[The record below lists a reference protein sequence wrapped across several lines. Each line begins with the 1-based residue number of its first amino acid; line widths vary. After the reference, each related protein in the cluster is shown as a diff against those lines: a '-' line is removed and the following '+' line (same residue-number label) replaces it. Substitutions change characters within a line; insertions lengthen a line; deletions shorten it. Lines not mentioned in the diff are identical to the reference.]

1 MCPNFTTHLMEIIL
15 IILLS
20 NVHCPLNRLV
30 LKVTPQLVLV
40 FFSYQIVYSGVLLY
54 NGIDVMYRKLIS
66 LAMASCA
73 TFAFAQVDVD
83 ALATE
88 VETDVIEWRHHFH
101 EFPELSNRE
110 FNTAKYVANYLTS
123 LGLEV
128 ETGVASTGVV
138 AILDSGKPGPVVA
151 LRADMDG
158 LPVKEQGDLSYRST
172 QMGEYNGQEVPV
184 MHACGHDTHMAMLM
198 GAAKIL
204 TSIKGEL
211 KGKVK
216 FIFQPAEEGAPA
228 GETGGAEVM
237 VKQGVLKNPDVDVIF
252 GLHISSNTDVGTVR
266 YNSGGTMAAVDP
278 FKIVIHGKQA
288 HGAYPWKS
296 VDPVVTA
303 AQMIMSIQTIV
314 SRELKLIDD
323 AAVVSIGS
331 IHGGNRSNI
340 IPNEVEMVGTIRTLN
355 KAAREHIYES
365 LPRKVNA
372 IAESMGAKAELT
384 LPLDYYYPIT
394 YNDPALTQAMVPTMQ
409 RTAGAEN
416 AIVSKPVTGAEDF
429 SFFQEKVPG
438 LYVWVGG
445 KPLDVSEQDSPA
457 HHTPEFYV
465 DDSGMKLGVKL
476 LTNFTLDYM
485 AQH

>member
-1 MCPNFTTHLMEIIL
+1 MKRKMLSL
-15 IILLS
+15 LLS
-20 NVHCPLNRLV
+20 IACVP
-30 LKVTPQLVLV
+30 
-40 FFSYQIVYSGVLLY
+40 FG
-54 NGIDVMYRKLIS
+54 
-66 LAMASCA
+66 
-73 TFAFAQVDVD
+73 FAKVDVD
-83 ALATE
+83 AMADN
-88 VETDVIEWRHHFH
+88 VESDVIKWRHHFH

-110 FNTAKYVANYLTS
+110 VNTAKYIADYLTS
-123 LGLEV
+123 LGLDV
-128 ETGVASTGVV
+128 QTGIAKTGVV

-158 LPVKEQGDLSYRST
+158 LPVKEQNDLAYRST
-172 QMGEYNGQEVPV
+172 QVGEYNGNEVPV

-204 TSIKGEL
+204 TDIKSEL

-228 GETGGAEVM
+228 GEVGGAEVM
-237 VKQGVLKNPDVDVIF
+237 VKEGVLRNPDVDAIF
-252 GLHISSNTDVGTVR
+252 GLHINANTDVGKVR

-278 FKIVIHGKQA
+278 FKIVINGKQA

-340 IPNEVEMVGTIRTLN
+340 IPSEVEMVGTIRTLN

-372 IAESMGAKAELT
+372 IAQSMGAEAELT
-384 LPLDYYYPIT
+384 LPLDYSYPIT
-394 YNDPALTQAMVPTMQ
+394 YNDPELTAQMLPTIQ
-409 RTAGAEN
+409 RTAGIQN
-416 AIVSKPVTGAEDF
+416 TLLSKPVTGAEDF
-429 SFFQEKVPG
+429 SFFQEQVPG

-445 KPLDVSEQDSPA
+445 KPLDVSEEDSPA

-476 LTNFTLDYM
+476 LTNFTLRIITMVINY
-485 AQH
+485 

>member
-1 MCPNFTTHLMEIIL
+1 MHRK
-15 IILLS
+15 LLS
-20 NVHCPLNRLV
+20 LAFVGLVCASANATSQINVDELAD
-30 LKVTPQLVLV
+30 KVEP
-40 FFSYQIVYSGVLLY
+40 
-54 NGIDVMYRKLIS
+54 
-66 LAMASCA
+66 
-73 TFAFAQVDVD
+73 
-83 ALATE
+83 
-88 VETDVIEWRHHFH
+88 DVIKWRHHFH

-110 FNTAKYVANYLTS
+110 FKTAEYVANYLKS
-123 LGLEV
+123 LGLDV
-128 ETGVASTGVV
+128 QTGVAKTGVV
-138 AILDSGKPGPVVA
+138 AILDSGNPGPVVA

-158 LPVKEQGDLSYRST
+158 LPVKEQNDLSYRST
-172 QMGEYNGQEVPV
+172 QVGEYNGKEVPV

-204 TSIKGEL
+204 TDMKGEL

-228 GETGGAEVM
+228 GEKGGAEVM
-237 VKQGVLKNPDVDVIF
+237 VAEGVLKNPDVDAIF
-252 GLHISSNTDVGTVR
+252 GLHINANTDVGKVR
-266 YNSGGTMAAVDP
+266 YNAGGTMAAVDP

-340 IPNEVEMVGTIRTLN
+340 IPSEVEMVGTIRTLN

-365 LPRKVNA
+365 LPRKVKA
-372 IAESMGAKAELT
+372 IAESMGAEAELT
-384 LPLDYYYPIT
+384 LPLDYSYPIT
-394 YNDPALTQAMVPTMQ
+394 YNDPELTQAMLPTMQ

-416 AIVSKPVTGAEDF
+416 TLLSKPVTGAEDF
-429 SFFQEKVPG
+429 SFFQEQVPG

-445 KPLDVSEQDSPA
+445 KPLDVSEKDSPA

-465 DDSGMKLGVKL
+465 DDEGMKLGVKL

>member
-1 MCPNFTTHLMEIIL
+1 
-15 IILLS
+15 
-20 NVHCPLNRLV
+20 
-30 LKVTPQLVLV
+30 
-40 FFSYQIVYSGVLLY
+40 
-54 NGIDVMYRKLIS
+54 MYRKLIS
-66 LAMASCA
+66 LAMASFA

-88 VETDVIEWRHHFH
+88 VEADVIEWRHHFH

-394 YNDPALTQAMVPTMQ
+394 YNDPALTQAMVPTIQ

>member
-1 MCPNFTTHLMEIIL
+1 
-15 IILLS
+15 
-20 NVHCPLNRLV
+20 
-30 LKVTPQLVLV
+30 
-40 FFSYQIVYSGVLLY
+40 
-54 NGIDVMYRKLIS
+54 MYRKLLSIT
-66 LAMASCA
+66 LAGIFSVS
-73 TFAFAQVDVD
+73 TSFANTVDVD
-83 ALATE
+83 ALASK
-88 VETDVIEWRHHFH
+88 VEPDVIKWRHHFH

-110 FNTAKYVANYLTS
+110 FKTAEYVANYLRG

-128 ETGVASTGVV
+128 QTGVAKTGVV
-138 AILDSGKPGPVVA
+138 AVLDSGKPGPVVA

-158 LPVKEQGDLSYRST
+158 LPVKEQNDLPFRSQ
-172 QMGEYNGQEVPV
+172 QMGEYNGNEVPV

-204 TSIKGEL
+204 TDIKGEL

-237 VKQGVLKNPDVDVIF
+237 VKEGVLKNPDVDAIF
-252 GLHISSNTDVGTVR
+252 GLHISANTDVGTVR

-303 AQMIMSIQTIV
+303 AQMVMAIQTIV

-355 KAAREHIYES
+355 KAAREHIYAS
-365 LPRKVNA
+365 LPRKVKG
-372 IAESMGAKAELT
+372 IAESMGADAELT

-394 YNDPALTQAMVPTMQ
+394 FNDPELTKAMLPTMQ
-409 RTAGAEN
+409 RTAGVEN
-416 AIVSKPVTGAEDF
+416 TLLSKPVTGAEDF
-429 SFFQEKVPG
+429 SFFQEQVPG

-445 KPLDVSEQDSPA
+445 KPLDVPEEESPA
-457 HHTPEFYV
+457 HHTPEFFI

>member
-1 MCPNFTTHLMEIIL
+1 MI
-15 IILLS
+15 
-20 NVHCPLNRLV
+20 
-30 LKVTPQLVLV
+30 
-40 FFSYQIVYSGVLLY
+40 
-54 NGIDVMYRKLIS
+54 RKLATLTLAS
-66 LAMASCA
+66 LAVS
-73 TFAFAQVDVD
+73 TSVFAADVNVDN
-83 ALATE
+83 LANN
-88 VETDVIEWRHHFH
+88 VEPDVIKWRHHFH
-101 EFPELSNRE
+101 QFPELSNRE
-110 FNTAKYVANYLTS
+110 FKTADYIANYLTS

-128 ETGVASTGVV
+128 QTGVAKTGVV

-158 LPVKEQGDLSYRST
+158 LPVKEQNQLSYRSE
-172 QMGEYNGQEVPV
+172 QMGEYNGNDVPV

-204 TSIKGEL
+204 TGIKSEL
-211 KGKVK
+211 TGKVK

-237 VKQGVLKNPDVDVIF
+237 VKEGVLKNPDVDVIF
-252 GLHISSNTDVGTVR
+252 GLHINANTDVGKVR
-266 YNSGGTMAAVDP
+266 YKPGGTMAAVDP
-278 FKIVIHGKQA
+278 FKIIIHGKQA

-340 IPNEVEMVGTIRTLN
+340 IPNEVELVGTIRTLN
-355 KAAREHIYES
+355 KAAREHIYEA

-384 LPLDYYYPIT
+384 LPLDYSYPIT
-394 YNDPALTQAMVPTMQ
+394 YNDPALTQAMLPTMQ
-409 RTAGAEN
+409 RTAGVEN
-416 AIVSKPVTGAEDF
+416 TLLSNPVTGAEDF
-429 SFFQEKVPG
+429 SFFQEQVPG

-445 KPLDVSEQDSPA
+445 KPLDVSEEDSPA

-465 DDSGMKLGVKL
+465 DDEGMKLGVKL

-485 AQH
+485 EQN

>member
-1 MCPNFTTHLMEIIL
+1 MYQK
-15 IILLS
+15 LLS
-20 NVHCPLNRLV
+20 L
-30 LKVTPQLVLV
+30 
-40 FFSYQIVYSGVLLY
+40 
-54 NGIDVMYRKLIS
+54 
-66 LAMASCA
+66 
-73 TFAFAQVDVD
+73 AFAGLASVSAANAAQINVDE
-83 ALATE
+83 LANK
-88 VETDVIEWRHHFH
+88 VEPDVIKWRHHFH

-110 FNTAKYVANYLTS
+110 FKTAEYVADYLES

-128 ETGVASTGVV
+128 QTGVAKTGVV

-158 LPVKEQGDLSYRST
+158 LPVKEQNDLSYRSK
-172 QMGEYNGQEVPV
+172 QMGEYNGKEVPV

-204 TSIKGEL
+204 TEIKGDL

-228 GETGGAEVM
+228 GEKGGAEVM
-237 VKQGVLKNPDVDVIF
+237 VAEGVLKNPDVDAIF
-252 GLHISSNTDVGTVR
+252 GLHINANTDVGKVR
-266 YNSGGTMAAVDP
+266 YNAGGTMAAVDP

-355 KAAREHIYES
+355 EAARDHIY
-365 LPRKVNA
+365 
-372 IAESMGAKAELT
+372 
-384 LPLDYYYPIT
+384 
-394 YNDPALTQAMVPTMQ
+394 
-409 RTAGAEN
+409 
-416 AIVSKPVTGAEDF
+416 
-429 SFFQEKVPG
+429 
-438 LYVWVGG
+438 
-445 KPLDVSEQDSPA
+445 
-457 HHTPEFYV
+457 
-465 DDSGMKLGVKL
+465 
-476 LTNFTLDYM
+476 
-485 AQH
+485 

>member
-1 MCPNFTTHLMEIIL
+1 M
-15 IILLS
+15 
-20 NVHCPLNRLV
+20 
-30 LKVTPQLVLV
+30 VLV

>member
-1 MCPNFTTHLMEIIL
+1 MHYNVFRKFLSL
-15 IILLS
+15 IFVGAALLGASTIASAS
-20 NVHCPLNRLV
+20 N
-30 LKVTPQLVLV
+30 T
-40 FFSYQIVYSGVLLY
+40 
-54 NGIDVMYRKLIS
+54 DVE
-66 LAMASCA
+66 
-73 TFAFAQVDVD
+73 V
-83 ALATE
+83 LATA
-88 VETDVIEWRHHFH
+88 VEPDVIKWRHHFH

-110 FNTAKYVANYLTS
+110 FKTAEYVANYLKS

-128 ETGVASTGVV
+128 QTGVAKTGVV

-158 LPVKEQGDLSYRST
+158 LPVKEQNDLPYRST
-172 QMGEYNGQEVPV
+172 QIGEYNGNEVPV

-198 GAAKIL
+198 GAATIL
-204 TSIKGEL
+204 TEIKSEL

-228 GETGGAEVM
+228 GEKGGAEVM
-237 VKQGVLKNPDVDVIF
+237 VQEGVLKNPDVDAIF
-252 GLHISSNTDVGTVR
+252 GLHINANTDVGSVR
-266 YNSGGTMAAVDP
+266 YNAGGTMAAVDP

-355 KAAREHIYES
+355 KAAREHIYEA
-365 LPRKVNA
+365 LPRKVKA
-372 IAESMGAKAELT
+372 IAESMGAEAELT

-394 YNDPALTQAMVPTMQ
+394 YNDPELTQAMLPTMQ
-409 RTAGAEN
+409 RTAGADKTLL
-416 AIVSKPVTGAEDF
+416 SKPVTGAEDF

-445 KPLDVSEQDSPA
+445 KPLDVSEEDSPA

-465 DDSGMKLGVKL
+465 DDAGMKLGVKL

-485 AQH
+485 AKH